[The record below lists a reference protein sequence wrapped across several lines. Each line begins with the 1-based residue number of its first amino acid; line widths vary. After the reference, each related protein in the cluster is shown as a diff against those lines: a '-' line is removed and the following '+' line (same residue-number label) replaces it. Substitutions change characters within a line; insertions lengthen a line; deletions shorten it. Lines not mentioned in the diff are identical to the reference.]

1 MKNCFKTLMTL
12 AAVIAVTGVSAQED
26 AQADPQKE
34 TVIVDPFTCSSGVG
48 EIARDNVRSAVMT
61 GFSNVGRFYVVDAL
75 TDPRLSKLYTNRD
88 SEDAVNAE
96 NWKTESEAAYK
107 SMGAKKLLKGQVELL
122 YEHKKLDDDGKWVY
136 YTDVNFTLQV
146 FDITDGKMAGSES
159 YKYSELSVS
168 SYADS
173 FNSAI
178 KKIAKDMTQFC
189 NKYFKMESYILE
201 LGEADKKGVIKDLWI
216 SGGTEMGI
224 SNGTIFKVL
233 AEKKVGPK
241 VTRVAIGEVIA
252 KEVLDGMTRCEIKD
266 KKEGEAIKERFNN
279 GEKLYVELDRK
290 RGDGLKG
297 FGRAFGF

>member
-1 MKNCFKTLMTL
+1 MLAVAATFTLIG
-12 AAVIAVTGVSAQED
+12 ASAQED
-26 AQADPQKE
+26 PSKE
-34 TVIVDPFTCSSGVG
+34 TVIIDPFTYSAQASAT
-48 EIARDNVRSAVMT
+48 ARDNVRSAVIS
-61 GFSNVGRFYVVDAL
+61 GFSNVGRFFVVDAT
-75 TDPRLSKLYTNRD
+75 TDARLSKLFENRTA
-88 SEDAVNAE
+88 EEVVNDA

-107 SMGAKKLLKGQVELL
+107 SIGAKKLLKGSVELL
-122 YEHKKLDDDGKWVY
+122 YEHSKINDDGDRVY

-146 FDITDGKMAGSES
+146 FDITNGAMSGSES
-159 YKYSELSVS
+159 YKYSELSLT

-173 FNSAI
+173 FNDAL
-178 KKIAKDMTQFC
+178 KKITKDMTQFC

-201 LGEADKKGVIKDLWI
+201 LGEADKKGNITDLWI

-233 AEKKVGPK
+233 AEKKIGPK

-252 KEVLDGMTRCEIKD
+252 KEVLDGLTRCEITD
-266 KKEGEAIKERFNN
+266 KKGGEAIKTRFNE